1 MVSVYRPVW
10 YGPPPTVEEHL
21 DGPLEQL
28 DSGHKLSWWLT
39 RAAAGERPHLAIV
52 HTTTKDDGWPSGL
65 YSSAGDPF
73 VESGE
78 WCRLDPATGLP
89 CAIGTPPE
97 QKPTERERLLAA
109 LVQSERRCRAATK
122 WTIESSRAH
131 DERALAAMALLD
143 HIIAEEDAN
152 APG

>member
-1 MVSVYRPVW
+1 MAALREQWGGTLPYWMARRDHIVVLVRP
-10 YGPPPTVEEHL
+10 
-21 DGPLEQL
+21 
-28 DSGHKLSWWLT
+28 
-39 RAAAGERPHLAIV
+39 
-52 HTTTKDDGWPSGL
+52 
-65 YSSAGDPF
+65 SAGHPPGD
-73 VESGE
+73 GYE
-78 WCRLDPATGLP
+78 WCALGPDGLP

-97 QKPTERERLLAA
+97 QEPSERERLLAA

-152 APG
+152 DAR